1 MAKKVQIDD
10 FATAVQDV
18 LNAYD
23 YDVQEATKE
32 AVNET
37 AAGAQKVVKAK
48 AKAYGWSGGPY
59 YKSLKAN
66 KAASGLNVTAYV
78 YAEAP
83 HYRLV
88 HLLEHG
94 HRTVNGR
101 MVKARPHFE
110 AGQEFID
117 ENIERIFKE
126 KLGK

>member
-1 MAKKVQIDD
+1 MNKRTTIDGMAKAIEDELEA
-10 FATAVQDV
+10 FT
-18 LNAYD
+18 YD
-23 YDVQEATKE
+23 AQEATVA

-37 AAGAQKVVKAK
+37 ATEALKVVKAK

-59 YKSLKAN
+59 YKALKAK
-66 KAASGLNVTAYV
+66 KAGVGLDITAYV

-94 HRTVNGR
+94 HLAVNGR

-110 AGQEFID
+110 AGQEFVD

-126 KLGK
+126 KFK

>member
-1 MAKKVQIDD
+1 MNKRTTIDGMAKAIAAELDAFTLD
-10 FATAVQDV
+10 A
-18 LNAYD
+18 
-23 YDVQEATKE
+23 QEATTE

-37 AAGAQKVVKAK
+37 ATEALKVVKTK
-48 AKAYGWSGGPY
+48 AKTLGWSGGPY
-59 YKSLKAN
+59 YKALKAR
-66 KAASGLNVTAYV
+66 KAARGLNVTAYV

-94 HRTVNGR
+94 HRAVNGR
-101 MVKARPHFE
+101 WVDARPHFE

-126 KLGK
+126 KLQK

>member
-1 MAKKVQIDD
+1 MNKRTTIDGMAKAIAAELDA
-10 FATAVQDV
+10 FALDA
-18 LNAYD
+18 
-23 YDVQEATKE
+23 QEATTE

-37 AAGAQKVVKAK
+37 AAGALNAVKAK
-48 AKAYGWSGGPY
+48 AKTYGWTGPY
-59 YKSLKAN
+59 YKSLKVR
-66 KAASGLNVTAYV
+66 KAARGLNVTAYV

-94 HRTVNGR
+94 HRAVNGS

-126 KLGK
+126 KLK

>member
-1 MAKKVQIDD
+1 MNKRTTIDGMAKAIAAELDAFTLD
-10 FATAVQDV
+10 A
-18 LNAYD
+18 
-23 YDVQEATKE
+23 QEATTE
-32 AVNET
+32 ADNDT
-37 AAGAQKVVKAK
+37 AAGALNAVKSKAK
-48 AKAYGWSGGPY
+48 TYGWAGPY
-59 YKSLKAN
+59 YKSLKVR
-66 KAASGLNVTAYV
+66 KASRGLNVTAYV

-94 HRTVNGR
+94 HRAVNGR

-126 KLGK
+126 KLK

>member
-1 MAKKVQIDD
+1 MSKHTTVDGMAKAIEEELNAFTVDAQD
-10 FATAVQDV
+10 ATA
-18 LNAYD
+18 
-23 YDVQEATKE
+23 EAI
-32 AVNET
+32 NET
-37 AAGAQKVVKAK
+37 ATGALKVVKAK
-48 AKAYGWSGGPY
+48 AKSLGWSGGPY
-59 YKSLKAN
+59 YKSLKVN